1 MAGLVLIVSLLM
13 VKEVCLRW
21 CGGLRGAE
29 LIGTE
34 ERSGGSGAMVQ
45 GWMAQVCV
53 ASGWD
58 CGVSVV

>member
-1 MAGLVLIVSLLM
+1 MAYRVAADGKGGVSA
-13 VKEVCLRW
+13 VVWAADGVRV
-21 CGGLRGAE
+21 AE

-34 ERSGGSGAMVQ
+34 ERSGGSGVMVQ